1 MLYYIIQNSE
11 QKGPLNL
18 DQLIELKPCTEDLVW
33 HEGLLDWQKANT
45 IIELKDYFGVGS
57 TTPPPNPRILPPPLP
72 KSFKEEN
79 GDDNSVKSKKKR
91 NSSSHVVLIVVFVFV
106 LALIAIFYFG
116 SMIQDR
122 ITHQRNSEFIERS
135 EAQKKQASI
144 DKEKRQQ
151 RIAQLQN
158 ELNMLEGLASECS
171 IRYEEA
177 SKPKLFRLRSEKE
190 KELDAIRT
198 ERNGYLERINTIAAE
213 LQGYGVEVDVY

>member
-11 QKGPLNL
+11 QKGPLNM
-18 DQLIELKPCTEDLVW
+18 DQLIELKPCAEDLVW
-33 HEGLLDWQKANT
+33 HEGLLDWQKAIT
-45 IIELKDYFGVGS
+45 IIELKDYFGVGL

-72 KSFKEEN
+72 KSLKEEYR
-79 GDDNSVKSKKKR
+79 DHNSVTPKKKK

-106 LALIAIFYFG
+106 LAIISILYLG
-116 SMIQDR
+116 SIIQDK
-122 ITHQRNSEFIERS
+122 ITQQRNSALIERN
-135 EAQKKQASI
+135 EAQKKQALI

-151 RIAQLQN
+151 RISQLQN
-158 ELNMLEGLASECS
+158 ELTMLEGLASECS

-190 KELDAIRT
+190 KELDAIRN

-213 LQGYGVEVDVY
+213 LQGYGVDVDIY